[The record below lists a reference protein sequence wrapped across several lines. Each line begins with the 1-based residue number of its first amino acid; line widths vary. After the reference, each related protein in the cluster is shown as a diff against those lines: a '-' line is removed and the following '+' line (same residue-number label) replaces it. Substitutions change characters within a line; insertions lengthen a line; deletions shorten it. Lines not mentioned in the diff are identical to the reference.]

1 MSDYY
6 FNKASEHCLGL
17 HKGMA
22 GFHECAREN
31 NCMKPL
37 DLKIRRA
44 KKAIK
49 PPKAKKPKKPKKKKG
64 DSENELLKMLA
75 DVATQAQP
83 ISGQGRKVKGGCGS
97 CKSSNWIQHVKAYQN
112 KHGCSY
118 KVALSEASKTYH

>member
-49 PPKAKKPKKPKKKKG
+49 PPKAKKPKNQKKQKRVRFQTKIYK
-64 DSENELLKMLA
+64 EYL
-75 DVATQAQP
+75 
-83 ISGQGRKVKGGCGS
+83 ISLIMWMVM
-97 CKSSNWIQHVKAYQN
+97 
-112 KHGCSY
+112 
-118 KVALSEASKTYH
+118 

>member
-22 GFHECAREN
+22 GFHECARKN

-44 KKAIK
+44 QKAIK
-49 PPKAKKPKKPKKKKG
+49 PPKAEKPKKPKKPKKSG
-64 DSENELLKMLA
+64 ISTEDEQGLLDKFNIV
-75 DVATQAQP
+75 DGNVDGNVD
-83 ISGQGRKVKGGCGS
+83 GQRRL
-97 CKSSNWIQHVKAYQN
+97 W
-112 KHGCSY
+112 
-118 KVALSEASKTYH
+118 